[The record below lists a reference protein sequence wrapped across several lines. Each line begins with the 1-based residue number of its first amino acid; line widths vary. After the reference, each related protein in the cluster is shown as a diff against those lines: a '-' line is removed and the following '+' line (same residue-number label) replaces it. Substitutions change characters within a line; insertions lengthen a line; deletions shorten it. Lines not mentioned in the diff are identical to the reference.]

1 MISEL
6 DKTINATVDKAQ
18 YDECA
23 KRIISEKIV
32 LAHILIYTVEE
43 FKDMSPEDV
52 IPFIEG
58 EVFVGEVPIDSG
70 LTNQQVNQ
78 GGTKIVGLNVENSEI
93 KEGLIRFDVIFY
105 VRMRDGLSQI
115 IINIEIQKS
124 TPTSYHILN
133 RAIFYMCRMISS
145 QKERDFVKSNYDDI
159 KRVYSI
165 WICMNMERDS
175 MCLYQL
181 KKNDIVGKQDW
192 RGRQDL
198 LNIVMIG
205 VQNQISRRNK
215 KYALHRLLRTL
226 LSDKISIQEK
236 TQIISQEYQ
245 IKMDDKMREVVNTM
259 CNLSDGIEERGIERG
274 IEKTNIKVIIN
285 MCNKGYS
292 LETISDIVE
301 IPVAEVK
308 KILENPN
315 QN

>member
-1 MISEL
+1 M
-6 DKTINATVDKAQ
+6 T
-18 YDECA
+18 
-23 KRIISEKIV
+23 
-32 LAHILIYTVEE
+32 
-43 FKDMSPEDV
+43 
-52 IPFIEG
+52 
-58 EVFVGEVPIDSG
+58 
-70 LTNQQVNQ
+70 
-78 GGTKIVGLNVENSEI
+78 TKS
-93 KEGLIRFDVIFY
+93 
-105 VRMRDGLSQI
+105 
-115 IINIEIQKS
+115 
-124 TPTSYHILN
+124 
-133 RAIFYMCRMISS
+133 
-145 QKERDFVKSNYDDI
+145 
-159 KRVYSI
+159 
-165 WICMNMERDS
+165 
-175 MCLYQL
+175 
-181 KKNDIVGKQDW
+181 
-192 RGRQDL
+192 
-198 LNIVMIG
+198 
-205 VQNQISRRNK
+205 SRRNK